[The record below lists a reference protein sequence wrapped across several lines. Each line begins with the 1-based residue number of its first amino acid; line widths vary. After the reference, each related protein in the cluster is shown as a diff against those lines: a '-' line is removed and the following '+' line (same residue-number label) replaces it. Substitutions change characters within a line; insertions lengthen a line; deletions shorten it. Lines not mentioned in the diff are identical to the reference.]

1 MKKPKMKKINWMQV
15 IMQNTTKKLKEQ
27 LGTEDNNQKKQNIW
41 DNIAKQEKAN
51 KILKIKLQPCFKV
64 LFLLN

>member
-1 MKKPKMKKINWMQV
+1 MQV